1 VKIPKMRIG
10 SVTADIPIIQGG
22 MGVRVSMAG
31 LAAAVAKR
39 GGIGTISCVGL
50 GDLES
55 PWKEYEKSSI
65 EALEREVTKA
75 RSMTDGI
82 LAVNV
87 MGVLSNVE
95 DLITSAVRAG
105 ILVVIFGA
113 GIPTKLPDLVP
124 DTNVNLVPIVSS
136 ARVAEIISRTWDRR
150 FERIPDAF
158 VLEGPKAGGH
168 LGFSLEQL
176 DNMEDY
182 SLEIL
187 LPELLETVKPFE
199 DKYGRGIPIIVAGGV
214 YTGHDIA
221 DMISRGAAGVQMG
234 TRFVATEEC
243 DASMEF
249 KQAFLDATEEDI
261 VIIKSPVG
269 LPGRAIRN
277 QLLIDLEEGVKKK
290 LKCPYRCLTACR
302 IDTARYC
309 IAKALTDSWAG
320 DVDDGLIFCGSN
332 VHRVDRMYTVAELI
346 DELMQELLEAEPD
359 PAEAPEVTDIK
370 STSTR
375 TA

>member
-1 VKIPKMRIG
+1 MRIG

-31 LAAAVAKR
+31 LAAAVAKE

-50 GDLES
+50 GDLEQ
-55 PWKEYEKSSI
+55 PWKEYEKSSV
-65 EALEREVTKA
+65 EALEREITKA
-75 RSMTDGI
+75 RSLTDGI

-105 ILVVIFGA
+105 VLVVIFGA

-136 ARVAEIISRTWDRR
+136 ARVAEVISRTWDRR

-176 DNMEDY
+176 DNIDDF

-187 LPELLETVKPFE
+187 LPEVLEVVKPFE
-199 DKYGRGIPIIVAGGV
+199 DKYGRSIPIIVAGGV
-214 YTGHDIA
+214 YTGGDIA
-221 DMISRGAAGVQMG
+221 DMLARGAAGVQMG

-243 DASMEF
+243 DASLEF
-249 KQAFLDATEEDI
+249 KQAFVDATEEDI
-261 VIIKSPVG
+261 VITKSPVG

-290 LKCPYRCLTACR
+290 LKCPYRCLTACQ
-302 IDTARYC
+302 ISTAKYC

-332 VHRVDRMYTVAELI
+332 VHRVDRITTVKELI
-346 DELMQELLEAEPD
+346 DELMEEFLSAQ
-359 PAEAPEVTDIK
+359 PALQDASGVTAME
-370 STSTR
+370 SVTPR